1 MIRISAKERSTSIS
15 RCFLSR
21 PACGRSGFL
30 PTASASVTRVTC
42 TGLWR
47 SSSFTTPRMAAI
59 FNREISSVRARSPRR
74 RQRASVACSKRPEG
88 GRSPFGSKTVMR
100 SSCGRPRGQTG
111 SLAGSALAN
120 VAAKSRLTKP
130 IADRAAGPEAN
141 RSQGPVTAFRRLVAS
156 EKPLVLPG
164 AHDAISARLIQ
175 RAGFKAYFIGG
186 FPLVGARYGVPDI
199 GLMGL
204 GEIGAGIRDIMAAS
218 DLPVLVD
225 CDNGYGDVKTVV
237 HAINTYERLGAQA
250 VFFEDQMSP
259 KRCGH
264 IQGKQLLSTEQ
275 MEANIRA
282 AAENRF
288 NPETFIIARTDAR
301 EVFDLD
307 EALRRGERYI
317 RAGADGLF
325 IEAPVNV
332 DELERIGRAFDVPQL
347 ANMLEGGRTP
357 FLTPAELEQLG
368 FRLAIYGISLLMHA
382 VQATQRVLTSLAHGK
397 IDFAGKGVGF
407 EEYKSIVGFEHWAA
421 LEAKYQP
428 PPRAVG

>member
-1 MIRISAKERSTSIS
+1 
-15 RCFLSR
+15 
-21 PACGRSGFL
+21 
-30 PTASASVTRVTC
+30 
-42 TGLWR
+42 
-47 SSSFTTPRMAAI
+47 
-59 FNREISSVRARSPRR
+59 
-74 RQRASVACSKRPEG
+74 
-88 GRSPFGSKTVMR
+88 
-100 SSCGRPRGQTG
+100 
-111 SLAGSALAN
+111 
-120 VAAKSRLTKP
+120 
-130 IADRAAGPEAN
+130 
-141 RSQGPVTAFRRLVAS
+141 
-156 EKPLVLPG
+156 
-164 AHDAISARLIQ
+164 
-175 RAGFKAYFIGG
+175 
-186 FPLVGARYGVPDI
+186 
-199 GLMGL
+199 
-204 GEIGAGIRDIMAAS
+204 MAAS

-250 VFFEDQMSP
+250 VFFEDQISP

-264 IQGKQLLSTEQ
+264 IQGKRLLSTEQ

-357 FLTPAELEQLG
+357 FLTPAVTVAPWKAAAPAA
-368 FRLAIYGISLLMHA
+368 R
-382 VQATQRVLTSLAHGK
+382 
-397 IDFAGKGVGF
+397 
-407 EEYKSIVGFEHWAA
+407 SI
-421 LEAKYQP
+421 L
-428 PPRAVG
+428 

>member
-1 MIRISAKERSTSIS
+1 MNT
-15 RCFLSR
+15 
-21 PACGRSGFL
+21 
-30 PTASASVTRVTC
+30 
-42 TGLWR
+42 
-47 SSSFTTPRMAAI
+47 
-59 FNREISSVRARSPRR
+59 
-74 RQRASVACSKRPEG
+74 
-88 GRSPFGSKTVMR
+88 
-100 SSCGRPRGQTG
+100 
-111 SLAGSALAN
+111 
-120 VAAKSRLTKP
+120 
-130 IADRAAGPEAN
+130 
-141 RSQGPVTAFRRLVAS
+141 FRRLIAS
-156 EKPLVLPG
+156 ERPLVLPG

-175 RAGFKAYFIGG
+175 RTGFKAYFIGG

-204 GEIGAGIRDIMAAS
+204 GEIGAGIRDIMAVS

-237 HAINTYERLGAQA
+237 HTINTYERLGAQA
-250 VFFEDQMSP
+250 VFFEDQISP

-264 IQGKQLLSTEQ
+264 IYGKRLLSTEQ

-282 AAENRF
+282 AAENRI

-325 IEAPVNV
+325 IEAPVDV
-332 DELERIGRAFDVPQL
+332 DELERIGQTFDVPQL

-368 FRLAIYGISLLMHA
+368 FRIVIYGISLLMHA
-382 VQATQRVLTSLAHGK
+382 VQAMENVLASLAYGK
-397 IDFAGKGVGF
+397 VDFAGKGVEF
-407 EEYKSIVGFEHWAA
+407 EDYKSIVGIGRWAA
-421 LEAKYQP
+421 IEANYQSAP
-428 PPRAVG
+428 VADG